1 MLKNRSSFTE
11 EHNNVKPVRGPLFR
25 PQSILRI
32 IKRHY
37 FLVTLYLYAKIIYLQ
52 CMLWCTL
59 YCISISCYSPILA

>member
-37 FLVTLYLYAKIIYLQ
+37 FLVTLYLYAKIVYLQ
-52 CMLWCTL
+52 CTLWCTV
-59 YCISISCYSPILA
+59 